1 MGAKLSFKYDREAD
15 ILHIDKCPPYPEQE
29 SEELGDEV
37 IARLNPTTGAI
48 ENMEVLFFS
57 TRLLRGELFEIPV
70 DAELH
75 VAAPE

>member
-1 MGAKLSFKYDREAD
+1 MGAKLTFKYDRDAD
-15 ILHIDKCPPYPEQE
+15 ILHIDKRPPYPEQE

-75 VAAPE
+75 VATQD